1 MFQEKEMERSM
12 GIRTG
17 LSSKVGNVKDERA
30 CATEVRS
37 DHYSSQ

>member
-1 MFQEKEMERSM
+1 MFQKKEMERSM

-17 LSSKVGNVKDERA
+17 LSSKVGNDEKV

-37 DHYSSQ
+37 DHYNSQ